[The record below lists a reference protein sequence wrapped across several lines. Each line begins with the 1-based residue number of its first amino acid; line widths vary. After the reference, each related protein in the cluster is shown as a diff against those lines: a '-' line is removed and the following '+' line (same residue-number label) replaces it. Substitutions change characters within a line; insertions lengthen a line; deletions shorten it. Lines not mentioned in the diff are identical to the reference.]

1 MRGGKRFYTAI
12 PAVSWRPDE
21 GAFRYDP
28 DRLRVVVS
36 AGPAPRMFCLAEES
50 AVRSA
55 LSGVCDTVPDFI
67 RVLDATERMQAAW
80 RGFCLYLAAA
90 ATFKSAANA
99 VPMEVRDW
107 SASPTRRGNVV
118 PHGTA
123 ELLKLLKLGW
133 DDSPANL
140 EFVRDRYG
148 ASVADRYEEIR
159 DGASGTALTA
169 LLGLDVKTD
178 ALSVV
183 LGGNDGVLETLS
195 TDCVIDLGRSG
206 AELTALAQALKGT
219 EFDALRNETAG
230 VYLETNGD
238 DDTWRVGSPT
248 TGFRSAPHS
257 MTPPSPQAAFA
268 QDEHRSEIVLEEI
281 SQGAEDTFIETE
293 IPETETEEQID
304 FALSV

>member
-1 MRGGKRFYTAI
+1 MRGGKRFYTAV

-28 DRLRVVVS
+28 ERLRVVVS
-36 AGPAPRMFCLAEES
+36 AGPAPRVFCLAQES

-55 LSGVCDTVPDFI
+55 LSSVCDTVPDFI
-67 RVLDATERMQAAW
+67 RVLNATERMQPAW
-80 RGFCLYLAAA
+80 RGLCLYLAAA
-90 ATFKSAANA
+90 AAFKSAANA

-107 SASPTRRGNVV
+107 SASPTRRGNVA
-118 PHGTA
+118 PHGTD

-133 DDSPANL
+133 DDTLANL

-178 ALSVV
+178 ALDVV
-183 LGGNDGVLETLS
+183 LGGRDGVLETLS

-206 AELTALAQALKGT
+206 AELTALTQALKEA
-219 EFDALRNETAG
+219 EFDALRSETAG
-230 VYLETNGD
+230 VYLEVDGD

-248 TGFRSAPHS
+248 TDFRSVPHP
-257 MTPPSPQAAFA
+257 MVPPSPQTALA
-268 QDEHRSEIVLEEI
+268 QDERRFEVVSEEMAQSPEDVLM
-281 SQGAEDTFIETE
+281 ETE
-293 IPETETEEQID
+293 IPETEMEEQID

>member
-1 MRGGKRFYTAI
+1 MRGGKRFYTAV

-28 DRLRVVVS
+28 ERLRVVVS
-36 AGPAPRMFCLAEES
+36 AGPAPRVFCLAQES

-67 RVLDATERMQAAW
+67 WVLNATERMKAAW
-80 RGFCLYLAAA
+80 RGLCLYLAAA
-90 ATFKSAANA
+90 AAFKSAANA

-123 ELLKLLKLGW
+123 ELLRLLKLGW
-133 DDSPANL
+133 DDTPANL
-140 EFVRDRYG
+140 EFVRGRYG
-148 ASVADRYEEIR
+148 ASVADRYEEVR

-183 LGGNDGVLETLS
+183 LGGRDGVLETLS

-206 AELTALAQALKGT
+206 AELTALTQALKEA
-219 EFDALRNETAG
+219 EFDALRSETAG
-230 VYLETNGD
+230 VYLEVDGD

-248 TGFRSAPHS
+248 TDFRSVPHP
-257 MTPPSPQAAFA
+257 MVPPSPQTALA
-268 QDEHRSEIVLEEI
+268 QDERRFEVVSEEMAQSPEDVLM
-281 SQGAEDTFIETE
+281 ETE
-293 IPETETEEQID
+293 IPETEMEEQID

>member
-1 MRGGKRFYTAI
+1 MRSGKRFYAAV

-36 AGPAPRMFCLAEES
+36 AGPAPRTFCLAEE
-50 AVRSA
+50 AAIRSA
-55 LSGVCDTVPDFI
+55 LSGVCDTVPDFV
-67 RVLDATERMQAAW
+67 RVLNATEKMKAAW

-90 ATFKSAANA
+90 AAFKSAANA

-118 PHGTA
+118 PHGTV

-133 DDSPANL
+133 DDTPANI
-140 EFVRDRYG
+140 EFVRGRYG
-148 ASVADRYEEIR
+148 AGVADQYEEIR

-183 LGGNDGVLETLS
+183 LNGRDGVLETLG

-206 AELTALAQALKGT
+206 TELTALTQALRGA
-219 EFDALRNETAG
+219 EFDALRNETVG
-230 VYLETNGD
+230 VYLEMNGD
-238 DDTWRVGSPT
+238 DDTWRVGSST
-248 TGFRSAPHS
+248 TDFRSAPHS
-257 MTPPSPQAAFA
+257 MTPPSPQAAFT
-268 QDEHRSEIVLEEI
+268 QDEHRSETVPEETL
-281 SQGAEDTFIETE
+281 QGTEDTFIETE

>member
-1 MRGGKRFYTAI
+1 MLGGKRFYTAV
-12 PAVSWRPDE
+12 PAVSWCPDE

-28 DRLRVVVS
+28 ERLRVVVS
-36 AGPAPRMFCLAEES
+36 AGPAPRVFCLAQES

-55 LSGVCDTVPDFI
+55 LSSVCDTVPDFM
-67 RVLDATERMQAAW
+67 RVLDATERMKAAW

-99 VPMEVRDW
+99 VSMEVRDW
-107 SASPTRRGNVV
+107 SASPTRCENVV

-133 DDSPANL
+133 DDTPANL
-140 EFVRDRYG
+140 EFVRGRYG
-148 ASVADRYEEIR
+148 VSVADRYEEVR

-169 LLGLDVKTD
+169 LLGLDVKTN
-178 ALSVV
+178 ALDVV
-183 LGGNDGVLETLS
+183 LGGRDGVLETLS

-206 AELTALAQALKGT
+206 AELTALTQALKEA
-219 EFDALRNETAG
+219 EFDALRSETAG
-230 VYLETNGD
+230 VYLEVDGD

-248 TGFRSAPHS
+248 TGFRSVPHPMVS
-257 MTPPSPQAAFA
+257 PSPQTALA
-268 QDEHRSEIVLEEI
+268 QDERRFEVVSEEMTQSPEDVLM
-281 SQGAEDTFIETE
+281 ETE
-293 IPETETEEQID
+293 VPETEMEEQID

>member
-1 MRGGKRFYTAI
+1 MRGGKRFYAAV

-36 AGPAPRMFCLAEES
+36 AGPAPRMFCLAEEA

-55 LSGVCDTVPDFI
+55 LSGVCDTVPDFM
-67 RVLDATERMQAAW
+67 RVLDATERMKAAW

-99 VPMEVRDW
+99 VSMEVRDW
-107 SASPTRRGNVV
+107 SASPTRRENVV

-133 DDSPANL
+133 DDTPANL
-140 EFVRDRYG
+140 EFVRGRYG
-148 ASVADRYEEIR
+148 TNVADRYEEIR
-159 DGASGTALTA
+159 DGVSGTALTA

-178 ALSVV
+178 ALDVV
-183 LGGNDGVLETLS
+183 LGGRDGVLETLS

-219 EFDALRNETAG
+219 EFDALRSETTG
-230 VYLETNGD
+230 VYLEMNGD

-257 MTPPSPQAAFA
+257 MTSPSPQAAPV
-268 QDEHRSEIVLEEI
+268 QDEHRSEVVPEE
-281 SQGAEDTFIETE
+281 SLQGVEDTFMEPEAPETE
-293 IPETETEEQID
+293 IEEQID